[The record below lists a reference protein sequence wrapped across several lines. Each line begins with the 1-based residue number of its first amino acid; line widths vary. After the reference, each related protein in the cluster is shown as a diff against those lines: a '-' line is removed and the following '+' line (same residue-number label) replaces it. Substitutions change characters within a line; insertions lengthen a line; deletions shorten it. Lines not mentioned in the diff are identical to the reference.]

1 MPTVVPMSGHVLG
14 SKVRNKHRGQHERFY
29 KGLRVAKEAK
39 RWELQERRRNKH
51 RRQEERFYK
60 GLVVAEAM
68 RRQCDAACAT
78 ADARQARQRLAWAE
92 VQACIRVQRM
102 WRGYNGRAKVVE
114 AIQKHR
120 EAAKIQ
126 ARMRGCFAREKLES
140 DVRREITHEHPWNPR
155 VPSMRLQVLRSNER
169 RMLKMR
175 QHIKLSMPITYAAA
189 TAARKRQFL
198 RRCGGNRECT
208 LM

>member
-1 MPTVVPMSGHVLG
+1 MAPTEKQVARQMRQH
-14 SKVRNKHRGQHERFY
+14 KVYYR
-29 KGLRVAKEAK
+29 LMAKEK
-39 RWELQERRRNKH
+39 
-51 RRQEERFYK
+51 
-60 GLVVAEAM
+60 AEAEK
-68 RRQCDAACAT
+68 
-78 ADARQARQRLAWAE
+78 AE
-92 VQACIRVQRM
+92 AHRERE
-102 WRGYNGRAKVVE
+102 RGVYA
-114 AIQKHR
+114 

-189 TAARKRQFL
+189 RAARKRQFL
-198 RRCGGNRECT
+198 RRCGGDRECT
-208 LM
+208 QM

>member
-1 MPTVVPMSGHVLG
+1 MVLSSIGIKRLAAATVIQARM
-14 SKVRNKHRGQHERFY
+14 RGNFARY
-29 KGLRVAKEAK
+29 KRQAAATEIQAK
-39 RWELQERRRNKH
+39 R
-51 RRQEERFYK
+51 
-60 GLVVAEAM
+60 M
-68 RRQCDAACAT
+68 QCDA
-78 ADARQARQRLAWAE
+78 AWAE

-102 WRGYNGRAKVVE
+102 WRAKAE
-114 AIQKHR
+114 AIRKHR
-120 EAAKIQ
+120 QAAKIQ

-198 RRCGGNRECT
+198 RRCGGDRECT
-208 LM
+208 QM

>member
-1 MPTVVPMSGHVLG
+1 MVVTQPMDQFFCVEIMGKIGDEVEAI
-14 SKVRNKHRGQHERFY
+14 RKHRG
-29 KGLRVAKEAK
+29 
-39 RWELQERRRNKH
+39 
-51 RRQEERFYK
+51 
-60 GLVVAEAM
+60 
-68 RRQCDAACAT
+68 
-78 ADARQARQRLAWAE
+78 
-92 VQACIRVQRM
+92 
-102 WRGYNGRAKVVE
+102 
-114 AIQKHR
+114 
-120 EAAKIQ
+120 AAKIQ

-208 LM
+208 QM